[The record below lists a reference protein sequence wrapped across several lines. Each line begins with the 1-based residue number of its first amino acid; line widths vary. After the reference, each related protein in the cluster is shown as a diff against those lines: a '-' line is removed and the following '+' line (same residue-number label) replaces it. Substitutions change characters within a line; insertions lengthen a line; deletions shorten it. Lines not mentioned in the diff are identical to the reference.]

1 MLINQDF
8 SLDRSKYLG
17 GSDIGAILGLSR
29 FRSPLE
35 VWMEKTGKEV
45 KKLDSLPLRFGSF
58 AESFVASEYARATGF
73 KLIHDESIYVHPEY
87 SFMSA
92 HMDRFVLEDS
102 SSYSSSSSS
111 SSLSSSSPT
120 RILECKTANPFSS
133 GDWGEVGSDE
143 VPMSYLCQCLW
154 YMAITNINIVDLAV
168 LFGNSDFRI
177 YEISRDLEL
186 ESTILQKANFF
197 WNEHVLRDVPPPAM
211 SEADCQTLF
220 NKGDPNKG
228 VEAKAETL
236 ELTKRLQQLNSEINV
251 REDEISSIKQSIMS
265 QMGEAETLAYQGKV
279 IATWKAP
286 KPSYRL
292 DSKRLEMDHPQIASH
307 YKIPV
312 QNSRRLVIKP
322 IH

>member
-1 MLINQDF
+1 
-8 SLDRSKYLG
+8 
-17 GSDIGAILGLSR
+17 
-29 FRSPLE
+29 
-35 VWMEKTGKEV
+35 MEKTGKEV

-58 AESFVASEYARATGF
+58 AESFVASEYARSTGF
-73 KLIHDESIYVHPEY
+73 ELIHDESIYVHPEY

-92 HMDRFVLEDS
+92 HIDRFVLEGGACA
-102 SSYSSSSSS
+102 
-111 SSLSSSSPT
+111 PT
-120 RILECKTANPFSS
+120 RILECKSSNPFSL
-133 GDWGEVGSDE
+133 GDWGEVGTDQ

-211 SEADCQTLF
+211 SEEDCQTLF
-220 NKGDPNKG
+220 SKGDPAKS
-228 VEAKAETL
+228 VEAKIETL
-236 ELTKRLQQLNSEINV
+236 ELRKRLALLNSEIDT
-251 REDEISSIKQSIMS
+251 REDEISAIKQNIMN
-265 QMGEAETLAYQGKV
+265 QMGAAETLTYQGKV
-279 IATWKAP
+279 LATWKAP

-292 DSKRLEMDHPQIASH
+292 DSKRIEAEHPEIAGN

-312 QNSRRLVIKP
+312 QNSRRLVIKELN
-322 IH
+322 

>member
-8 SLDRSKYLG
+8 SLDRSKYIG
-17 GSDIGAILGLSR
+17 GSDIGAILGLSP

-45 KKLDSLPLRFGSF
+45 KKLDSLPLRFGYF
-58 AESFVASEYARATGF
+58 AEEFVASEYSRSTGF
-73 KLIHDESIYVHPEY
+73 LLIHDKSIYVHPEY

-92 HMDRFVLEDS
+92 HIDRFVLEGGACA
-102 SSYSSSSSS
+102 
-111 SSLSSSSPT
+111 PT
-120 RILECKTANPFSS
+120 RILECKSANPFSL
-133 GDWGEVGSDE
+133 GDWGEVGTDQ

-211 SEADCQTLF
+211 SEEDCQTLF
-220 NKGDPNKG
+220 SKGDPAKS
-228 VEAKAETL
+228 VEAKIETL
-236 ELTKRLQQLNSEINV
+236 ELRKRLALLNSEIDT
-251 REDEISSIKQSIMS
+251 REDEISAIKQNIMN
-265 QMGEAETLAYQGKV
+265 QMGAAETLTYQGKV
-279 IATWKAP
+279 IATWRAP
-286 KPSYRL
+286 KPSFRL
-292 DSKRLEMDHPQIASH
+292 DSKRLETDHPQIASN

-312 QNSRRLVIKP
+312 QNSRRLVIKELGQQ
-322 IH
+322 